1 MTASSG
7 SFSTGS
13 RPVGLTDVVDD
24 APESAG
30 YSGERRLSGQSREIF
45 QRFVTLRWVP
55 LTAALL
61 SLPLSAAAIFLSLQQ
76 PELIL
81 ILPDQ
86 IRVAQGRES
95 GSAYVYLQP
104 AFVSTGRNERI
115 EVIRDM
121 VLDVTP
127 PATES
132 VSFEWNQQL
141 RLVSDPGTGGLRY
154 EYVADA
160 VPLLVSPRDAAA
172 PLSLFDAP
180 DGWFFQ
186 PGEYTFTL
194 VADRVVSGQPLTGEF
209 TLSLSAENVAFLDEP
224 GPERFLTFPIPI
236 D

>member
-1 MTASSG
+1 MT
-7 SFSTGS
+7 S
-13 RPVGLTDVVDD
+13 RIPEGTAAPNSDMRPD
-24 APESAG
+24 ALDEERLRAG
-30 YSGERRLSGQSREIF
+30 ARELL
-45 QRFVTLRWVP
+45 QRFITLRWVP

-76 PELIL
+76 PELVL

-104 AFVSTGRNERI
+104 AFVSTGRNDRI

-121 VLDVTP
+121 VLEVAP
-127 PATES
+127 PSGDLAL
-132 VSFEWNQQL
+132 FEWDQQL
-141 RLVSDPGTGGLRY
+141 RLVSDPQTGGLRY

-194 VADRVVSGQPLTGEF
+194 VADRVVTGQPLSDQFRLTI
-209 TLSLSAENVAFLDEP
+209 SAENVSFLDGP
-224 GPERFLTFPIPI
+224 GAEQFLTFPI

>member
-1 MTASSG
+1 
-7 SFSTGS
+7 
-13 RPVGLTDVVDD
+13 VGEQ
-24 APESAG
+24 PAG
-30 YSGERRLSGQSREIF
+30 PPPDGRRRLAGHGREVF
-45 QRFVTLRWVP
+45 ERFERFVTLRWVP

-121 VLDVTP
+121 ALEVTP
-127 PATES
+127 PVGDMA
-132 VSFEWNQQL
+132 SFEWDQQL
-141 RLVSDPGTGGLRY
+141 RLVSDPDTGGLRY

-160 VPLLVSPRDAAA
+160 VPLLVSPREASA

-186 PGEYTFTL
+186 PGEYTFSL
-194 VADRVVSGQPLTGEF
+194 LADRVVTGQPLTGEF
-209 TLSLSAENVAFLDEP
+209 SLTITAENVAFLDQP
-224 GPERFLTFPIPI
+224 GPERFLTFPI

>member
-1 MTASSG
+1 M
-7 SFSTGS
+7 
-13 RPVGLTDVVDD
+13 VED
-24 APESAG
+24 APPPAG
-30 YSGERRLSGQSREIF
+30 HAAETPPRPPVDSKTRLSLQGRELAR
-45 QRFVTLRWVP
+45 RFVTLRWVP

-76 PELIL
+76 PELVL
-81 ILPDQ
+81 IIPDQ

-121 VLDVTP
+121 TLEVAP
-127 PATES
+127 PAGERA
-132 VSFEWNQQL
+132 SFEWDQQL
-141 RLVSDPGTGGLRY
+141 RLVSDPQTGGLRY

-194 VADRVVSGQPLTGEF
+194 IADRVVSGQPLTDGF
-209 TLSLSAENVAFLDEP
+209 TLTLSAENIAFLDEP
-224 GPERFLTFPIPI
+224 GPERFLTFRI
-236 D
+236 DLAGG

>member
-1 MTASSG
+1 MG
-7 SFSTGS
+7 EQ
-13 RPVGLTDVVDD
+13 P
-24 APESAG
+24 AG
-30 YSGERRLSGQSREIF
+30 PPPDGRRRLSEQGREVF
-45 QRFVTLRWVP
+45 ARFVTLRWVP

-76 PELIL
+76 PELLL

-121 VLDVTP
+121 TLEVTP
-127 PATES
+127 PVGDMAP
-132 VSFEWNQQL
+132 FEWDQQL
-141 RLVSDPGTGGLRY
+141 RLVSDPDAGGLRY
-154 EYVADA
+154 EYVGDA
-160 VPLLVSPRDAAA
+160 VPLLVSPREASA

-186 PGEYTFTL
+186 PGEYTFNL
-194 VADRVVSGQPLTGEF
+194 RADRVVTGEPLIGEF
-209 TLSLSAENVAFLDEP
+209 SLTITAENVVFLDQP
-224 GPERFLTFPIPI
+224 GSERFLTFPI

>member
-1 MTASSG
+1 M
-7 SFSTGS
+7 
-13 RPVGLTDVVDD
+13 VED
-24 APESAG
+24 APPTTGYVGQQPAG
-30 YSGERRLSGQSREIF
+30 PPPHGRRRLAGHGREVF
-45 QRFVTLRWVP
+45 ERFVTLRWVP

-121 VLDVTP
+121 ALEVTP
-127 PATES
+127 PVGDTA
-132 VSFEWNQQL
+132 SFEWDQQL
-141 RLVSDPGTGGLRY
+141 RLVSDPDTGGLRY

-160 VPLLVSPRDAAA
+160 VPLLVSPREAAA

-180 DGWFFQ
+180 DAWFFQ

-194 VADRVVSGQPLTGEF
+194 LAERVVTGEPLTGAF
-209 TLSLSAENVAFLDEP
+209 SLTITADNVAFLDQP
-224 GPERFLTFPIPI
+224 GPERFLTFPI

>member
-1 MTASSG
+1 MTD
-7 SFSTGS
+7 
-13 RPVGLTDVVDD
+13 PVEQTVPGPVRAGDD
-24 APESAG
+24 GRA
-30 YSGERRLSGQSREIF
+30 RLGPQGREIF

-81 ILPDQ
+81 IMPDQ
-86 IRVAQGRES
+86 IRVAQGRAS

-121 VLDVTP
+121 VLGVAPVAGDS
-127 PATES
+127 A
-132 VSFEWNQQL
+132 SFEWDQQL
-141 RLVSDPGTGGLRY
+141 RLVSDPATGGLRY

-194 VADRVVSGQPLTGEF
+194 SADRVVSGQPLTDGF
-209 TLSLSAENVAFLDEP
+209 TLTLSAENISFLDEP
-224 GPERFLTFPIPI
+224 GTERFLTFPI

>member
-1 MTASSG
+1 M
-7 SFSTGS
+7 
-13 RPVGLTDVVDD
+13 VDD
-24 APESAG
+24 SPPPAG
-30 YSGERRLSGQSREIF
+30 YLATAPAEPPTGGRRRLSEHGREIF

-76 PELIL
+76 PELIV
-81 ILPDQ
+81 IMPDQ

-121 VLDVTP
+121 VLEVTSP
-127 PATES
+127 TGELT
-132 VSFEWNQQL
+132 SFEWDQQL
-141 RLVSDPGTGGLRY
+141 RLVSDPETGGLRY

-172 PLSLFDAP
+172 PLSLFDAR

-186 PGEYTFTL
+186 PGEYTFRL
-194 VADRVVSGQPLTGEF
+194 VADRVVTGQPLSAEF
-209 TLSLSAENVAFLDEP
+209 RLTISAENVAFLDQP
-224 GPERFLTFPIPI
+224 GPERFLTFPI

>member
-1 MTASSG
+1 MVDDSAPPDSDEASSRQ
-7 SFSTGS
+7 SEET
-13 RPVGLTDVVDD
+13 
-24 APESAG
+24 
-30 YSGERRLSGQSREIF
+30 RRRVAEQGRDLF

-76 PELIL
+76 PELVL

-121 VLDVTP
+121 SLEVTP
-127 PATES
+127 PAGDR
-132 VSFEWNQQL
+132 VSFEWDQQL
-141 RLVSDPGTGGLRY
+141 RLVSDPETGGLRY

-160 VPLLVSPRDAAA
+160 IPLLVSPREAAA

-180 DGWFFQ
+180 EGWFFQ
-186 PGEYTFTL
+186 PGQYTFTL
-194 VADRVVSGQPLTGEF
+194 IADRVVSGQGLSDEF
-209 TLSLSAENVAFLDEP
+209 TLTISAENVAFLDQP
-224 GPERFLTFPIPI
+224 GPEKFLTFPL

>member
-1 MTASSG
+1 MT
-7 SFSTGS
+7 T
-13 RPVGLTDVVDD
+13 PQTPT
-24 APESAG
+24 PEPD
-30 YSGERRLSGQSREIF
+30 ERGGQLARDLF

-55 LTAALL
+55 ITAALL
-61 SLPLSAAAIFLSLQQ
+61 SLPLSAAAILLSLQQ
-76 PELIL
+76 PEVVL

-104 AFVSTGRNERI
+104 AFVSTGRNDRI

-121 VLDVTP
+121 VLEVAP
-127 PATES
+127 PTGER
-132 VSFEWNQQL
+132 VSFEWEQQL
-141 RLVSDPGTGGLRY
+141 RLVSDPQTGGLRY

-160 VPLLVSPRDAAA
+160 VPLLVSPRDASA

-186 PGEYTFTL
+186 PGVYTFTL
-194 VADRVVSGQPLTGEF
+194 IADRVVTGQPLSDQFRLTI
-209 TLSLSAENVAFLDEP
+209 SAENVSFLDLP
-224 GPERFLTFPIPI
+224 GAEQFLTFPI